1 MENVGNEGVPTT
13 AKQASS
19 DETPFPKGITVFDDA
34 DEDEDGQ
41 EDGAS
46 PSSND
51 DELENGYEVI
61 CAREIVQIP
70 TQGANANQS

>member
-1 MENVGNEGVPTT
+1 M
-13 AKQASS
+13 
-19 DETPFPKGITVFDDA
+19 FDDA
-34 DEDEDGQ
+34 DEDDCN
-41 EDGAS
+41 S

-70 TQGANANQS
+70 NFRGLPP